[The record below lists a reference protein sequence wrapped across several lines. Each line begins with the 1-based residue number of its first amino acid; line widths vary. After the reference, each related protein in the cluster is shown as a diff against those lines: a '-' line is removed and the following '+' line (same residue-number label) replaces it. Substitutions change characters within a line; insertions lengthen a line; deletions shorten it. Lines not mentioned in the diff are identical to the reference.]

1 MALEQRQPS
10 LLSHFARW
18 VMVRIYRL
26 AGWKAVGQVPEP
38 RRFVLVAAPHSSN
51 WDFLYFMGLTEELGI
66 MPYFMAK
73 KPLFRWPWKN
83 FLLDMGGVPV
93 DRNSS
98 HNYVEQ
104 MIEEF
109 ARRKEFILT
118 VAPEGTRRSSGY
130 WKTGFYHIALGAGVP
145 LVLGKMDY
153 SKKLGGIGPT
163 IWPTGNYRADMK
175 KVFDFYKDVIPKFP
189 RPGGIRILPEKE
201 QDDEQQSDGSR

>member
-1 MALEQRQPS
+1 
-10 LLSHFARW
+10 
-18 VMVRIYRL
+18 
-26 AGWKAVGQVPEP
+26 
-38 RRFVLVAAPHSSN
+38 
-51 WDFLYFMGLTEELGI
+51 
-66 MPYFMAK
+66 
-73 KPLFRWPWKN
+73 
-83 FLLDMGGVPV
+83 
-93 DRNSS
+93 
-98 HNYVEQ
+98 

-163 IWPTGNYRADMK
+163 IWPTGDYRADMK